1 MFLQM
6 KMALSLQHVILSPN
20 EKTSVESKTLNG
32 GFILS
37 RMVIL
42 EYEDAKLYNVFS
54 TYYNFINQR

>member
-6 KMALSLQHVILSPN
+6 KMALSLQHAILSPI

-54 TYYNFINQR
+54 TYYNLINQR